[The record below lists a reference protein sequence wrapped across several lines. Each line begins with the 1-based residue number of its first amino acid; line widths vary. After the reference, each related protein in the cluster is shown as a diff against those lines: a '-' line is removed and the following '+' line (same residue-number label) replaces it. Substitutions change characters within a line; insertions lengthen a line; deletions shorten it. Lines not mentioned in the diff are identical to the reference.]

1 MKNILVMI
9 VFMLATLAW
18 AAAQQ
23 PGSMPDP
30 SSGQAT
36 SSSSQAPGAS
46 QSQSSMSGADQEP
59 GQSGAQTAPQGPPAN
74 APITEGCLGGSNP
87 NFTIT
92 DSAGTTYKLNIPPNA
107 DTSKLASHVGESVN
121 VAGNVKDSAKAG
133 SPSIDVQGI
142 GRGMGACP
150 AGSPKSAQPPPKQ

>member
-1 MKNILVMI
+1 MKNMFVITL
-9 VFMLATLAW
+9 FMLATLAW

-23 PGSMPDP
+23 PGGMPGR

-36 SSSSQAPGAS
+36 SPSSQAPDAT
-46 QSQSSMSGADQEP
+46 QSQPSMPPGADQEP
-59 GQSGAQTAPQGPPAN
+59 GQSGMQRGPQGRTAN
-74 APITEGCLGGSNP
+74 PPITEGCLGGSNP

-121 VAGNVKDSAKAG
+121 VAGNVNG
-133 SPSIDVQGI
+133 
-142 GRGMGACP
+142 
-150 AGSPKSAQPPPKQ
+150 